1 MHRYF
6 IVSMLF
12 TFLVTSL
19 HSQTQKVPVFV
30 SGEDGYSNYRIPAII
45 TAPNGDILAFCEG
58 RLHSAADFGDNDI
71 VLKRSSD
78 KGQTWSSLEV
88 AADYDKLQASN
99 SAPVVD
105 YTDPDYPDGR
115 IFLFYN
121 TGNAHEY
128 DVRMGKGLREVWY
141 KTSVDNGYNWSDPV
155 NITTQVHRPYQPTSI
170 PDYNYIED
178 WRAYANTPGHA
189 IQFETGKYK
198 GRIYVAANH
207 SIGSPKN
214 DFTDYDVHAFYT
226 DDHGKTFHLSSNL
239 NFPGSNE
246 STAVELS
253 DGKLMMNSRNQKG
266 DQKAR
271 IVSISKDGGQT
282 WDSTYFDLNLPDPV
296 NQGSL
301 LLLENIKDGNTIAF
315 INTADTHQRDNL
327 TLRIS
332 YDDGKTWTKSHLIDK
347 NPKNTK
353 LDYTAYSD
361 IVKINENQIGIL
373 YERNNYKEIIFTVVK
388 WK

>member
-1 MHRYF
+1 MKKIIF
-6 IVSMLF
+6 LNILF
-12 TFLVTSL
+12 TFLVVTL
-19 HSQTQKVPVFV
+19 YSQTQKVPVFV

-45 TAPNGDILAFCEG
+45 TAPNGDLLAFCEG

-78 KGQTWSSLEV
+78 QGQTWSKLQV
-88 AADYDKLQASN
+88 VADYNMLQASN

-105 YTDPDYPDGR
+105 YTDPDYPNGR
-115 IFLFYN
+115 ILLFYN
-121 TGNAHEY
+121 TGNNHEY
-128 DVRMGKGLREVWY
+128 EVRLGKGLREVWY
-141 KTSVDNGYNWSDPV
+141 KTSVDNGYTWSDPI

-170 PDYNYIED
+170 PEYNFIED

-189 IQFETGKYK
+189 MQFETGKYK

-207 SIGSPKN
+207 SKGSPKN
-214 DFTDYDVHAFYT
+214 DFSDYDVHAFYT

-253 DGKLMMNSRNQKG
+253 DNKLMMNSRNQKG

-271 IVSISKDGGQT
+271 IVSISNDGGQT
-282 WDSTYFDLNLPDPV
+282 WDNIYFDEHLPDPI

-301 LLLENIKDGNTIAF
+301 LLLESNKNGNTIAF
-315 INTADTHQRDNL
+315 INAADTIQRDNL
-327 TLRIS
+327 TLRLS
-332 YDDGKTWTKSHLIDK
+332 YNDGKSWAASYLVDK
-347 NPKNTK
+347 NPKISTV
-353 LDYTAYSD
+353 DYTAYSD
-361 IVKINENQIGIL
+361 IVKIDDNKIGIL
-373 YERNNYKEIIFTVVK
+373 YEINNYKEILFTILK
-388 WK
+388 WR